1 MTSPIPDA
9 AIEAGARF
17 LCAEMSDDW
26 REGAAYWKHVA
37 QGFITALAA
46 EGLVVVRADRLDA
59 HRQRGKNALADH
71 LCATLMTDGFCSPRN
86 DEGRMSAPQQCVHMT
101 KGEHRDCCARAEG
114 LVKAIESRGCKIV
127 WVHDRAMIKAAQE
140 GHPTPPVLRGQRNE

>member
-17 LCAEMSDDW
+17 LCAEMSDDF

-46 EGLVVVRADRLDA
+46 EGLVVVPREPTQAMLDA
-59 HRQRGKNALADH
+59 VVTYPAGLVAERNDPEYTAQMQAATATERALA
-71 LCATLMTDGFCSPRN
+71 AQRY
-86 DEGRMSAPQQCVHMT
+86 
-101 KGEHRDCCARAEG
+101 
-114 LVKAIESRGCKIV
+114 
-127 WVHDRAMIKAAQE
+127 RAMIEAARE